1 MKQPQFVSPDL
12 TREKNHARSRAMAE
26 AVITAFAAT
35 LKSEARKR
43 GGFLTLPDLDEL
55 NVSFQEKI
63 SELTKVF
70 EYSFNDAAREQEDLK
85 WQQIKRPAFDRLM
98 VKRFA
103 DHFMVKDDEGVPHGT
118 FSRRIL
124 PGFFLALNMVL
135 GPDAM
140 EEFHS
145 RCDAIMARVMKG
157 IVPVDWDL
165 LDHNEDMNDVF
176 LDAQLAILWQ
186 FADAQKRADWF
197 IKLVNANLAPAH
209 ENAPQV
215 EAYWELDHRSFL
227 ILINGLLSD
236 LQQALNEPQAWKRLK
251 RRNPDIQKAEI
262 LEILD
267 RLS

>member
-26 AVITAFAAT
+26 AVISAFAAT
-35 LKSEARKR
+35 LKSEARKK
-43 GGFLTLPDLDEL
+43 GGFLTLPDIEDLD
-55 NVSFQEKI
+55 VAFQEKI

-70 EYSFNDAAREQEDLK
+70 EHSFNDAAREQEDLK

-103 DHFMVKDDEGVPHGT
+103 DHFMVKDAEGVPHGT

-124 PGFFLALNMVL
+124 PGFFLALNML
-135 GPDAM
+135 MGPDAM
-140 EEFHS
+140 EEFHG

-165 LDHNEDMNDVF
+165 LDHNDDMNDVI
-176 LDAQLAILWQ
+176 LDAQLAMLWQ
-186 FADAQKRADWF
+186 FSDTKKRADWF

-209 ENAPQV
+209 EGAAQV
-215 EAYWELDHRSFL
+215 EVYWELDHRSFL
-227 ILINGLLSD
+227 IMINGLLSD
-236 LQQALNEPQAWKRLK
+236 LKQVVHEPQAWKRLK
-251 RRNPDIQKAEI
+251 RRHPDINQAEIFEI
-262 LEILD
+262 LE